1 MSTDQTYFR
10 KGFGLKDAIA
20 DDMAAYH
27 SGLVDRLRA
36 AGHTL
41 TVGPLTFRQIGRA
54 HV

>member
-36 AGHTL
+36 AGTRS
-41 TVGPLTFRQIGRA
+41 PSGR
-54 HV
+54 